1 MHTSASVDRSPI
13 RPARALSLFALVAV
27 GSLVHTSCTGV
38 IGEPGTRPV
47 TPVTPSG
54 DGGGLGDAATLADSA
69 TPSTPCPEPPSLH
82 AYLRRLSR
90 VEYLN
95 SARVLFGGAPSNL
108 TSLLPTDSEVNGFD
122 NNAESTVFGRTR
134 AEQFRDAARA
144 VADWVID
151 PARRDTIVRCNPG
164 TDAACVR
171 SFFSRVGRLA
181 FRRPLETVE
190 IDALVAVAAVAN
202 DDPNPYVRIRLATQA
217 MLRSPSFLFRMEPGM
232 PVGDRGPMSVKLSGY
247 EMASRLSFLF
257 LRSTPTS
264 ALLDAA
270 QSGALDTQEG
280 VAAQAEMMLASP
292 EVRASMREFFVGW
305 LRLNKLASVRPNA
318 MRFPQFNDGMRSAM
332 REETLRLAD
341 DLAWRDGGDL
351 RDLLTARY
359 TFINDALAPLY
370 GAPTTGRPDE
380 WRRLDFPMGS
390 QRTGVLTQPGVL
402 AMNTADHGVLTIIR
416 RGVWALDVFMC
427 DVVRLPPGM
436 IPALPPPMPGQSDR
450 DLLSYHRRDPACA
463 ACHDRMDPMGLAFS
477 GYDDI
482 GAVTMRDS
490 RGLPVDTS
498 GSIEQLMIGS
508 FSGPAQLAPQL
519 RQHPAVSRCMAKQ
532 MFRYAFGRSEGD
544 GDNCAV
550 AAMERALR
558 ENNFSFRAMI
568 RALVRSDAFRYRA
581 PSPDSTGGM

>member
-1 MHTSASVDRSPI
+1 MHTSADSSPVDRGRLWAAKS
-13 RPARALSLFALVAV
+13 LSFFALLAA
-27 GSLVHTSCTGV
+27 GCTGV
-38 IGEPGTRPV
+38 ISDPGARPN
-47 TPVTPSG
+47 TPVVPNR
-54 DGGGLGDAATLADSA
+54 DGAVVGDAAIAADGS

-90 VEYLN
+90 IEYVN
-95 SARVLFGGAPSNL
+95 STRVLFGGAPTTL
-108 TSLLPTDSEVNGFD
+108 TGVLPTDSEVNGFD

-134 AEQFRDAARA
+134 AEQYRDAARA

-151 PARRDTIVRCNPG
+151 PARRDAIVRCNPA
-164 TDAACVR
+164 TDAMCVR
-171 SFFSRVGRLA
+171 SYVTRVGRLA
-181 FRRPLETVE
+181 FRRPLEAGE

-202 DDPNPYVRIRLATQA
+202 DDPNPYVRIRVATQA

-232 PVGDRGPMSVKLSGY
+232 AVADHGPMAVKLSSY

-270 QSGALDTQEG
+270 QSGALDTADG
-280 VAAQAEMMLASP
+280 VAAQAEMMMASP

-318 MRFPQFNDGMRSAM
+318 MRFPQFNETMRSAM

-359 TFINDALAPLY
+359 TFINDTLAPLY
-370 GAPTTGRPDE
+370 GAPTTGRADE
-380 WRRLDFPMGS
+380 WRRFDFPAGS

-450 DLLSYHRRDPACA
+450 DLLAYHRREPACA

-477 GYDDI
+477 GYDDV
-482 GAVTMRDS
+482 GAVTMTDS
-490 RGLPVDTS
+490 RGLPVDTA
-498 GSIEQLMIGS
+498 GSIDQLMIGMY
-508 FSGPAQLAPQL
+508 SGPAELAPQL
-519 RQHPAVSRCMAKQ
+519 RAHPAVSRCMAKQ

-550 AAMERALR
+550 SAMERALR
-558 ENNFSFRAMI
+558 ESNFSFRSMV

-581 PSPDSTGGM
+581 PSPESTGGM